1 MTLLLSLFPAS
12 LTTHRL
18 LSYANGRAIVWA
30 NSLEFLPTKEK
41 WRWKER
47 GEKGTD
53 RQEGETRQKWGWCT
67 SEGQITV
74 PKRGSLQEYKEPRG
88 GFLVWCIS
96 SRLVYYILVLLR
108 GATNEQTNWVI
119 FSLFICFIQLIFS
132 LNKAREFFK
141 RPKPK
146 DVQLTIIKT
155 MKSSNCGVWEA
166 GPYWEPLQL
175 TCNILHYILLKHSVY
190 SLNCRLTEN

>member
-146 DVQLTIIKT
+146 DVQLTIIKNYEKQQLWR
-155 MKSSNCGVWEA
+155 MKSWALLRAIAVNMQHLA
-166 GPYWEPLQL
+166 
-175 TCNILHYILLKHSVY
+175 LHITETL
-190 SLNCRLTEN
+190 SLFIKL

>member
-146 DVQLTIIKT
+146 DVQLTIIKNYE
-155 MKSSNCGVWEA
+155 KQ
-166 GPYWEPLQL
+166 QL
-175 TCNILHYILLKHSVY
+175 WRMRSWALLRAIAVNMQHLALHITETL
-190 SLNCRLTEN
+190 SLFIKL

>member
-12 LTTHRL
+12 LTTPWL

-119 FSLFICFIQLIFS
+119 FSLFICCIQLIFS
-132 LNKAREFFK
+132 LNKVREFFK

-146 DVQLTIIKT
+146 DVQLTIIKNYE
-155 MKSSNCGVWEA
+155 KQ
-166 GPYWEPLQL
+166 QL
-175 TCNILHYILLKHSVY
+175 WRMRSWALLRAIAVNMQHLALHITETL
-190 SLNCRLTEN
+190 SLFIKL

>member
-119 FSLFICFIQLIFS
+119 FSLSICCIQLIFS
-132 LNKAREFFK
+132 LNKVREFFK

-146 DVQLTIIKT
+146 DVQLTIIKNYE
-155 MKSSNCGVWEA
+155 KQ
-166 GPYWEPLQL
+166 QL
-175 TCNILHYILLKHSVY
+175 WRMRSWALLRAIAVNMQHLALHITETL
-190 SLNCRLTEN
+190 SLFIKL

>member
-12 LTTHRL
+12 LTTPWL

-119 FSLFICFIQLIFS
+119 FSLSICCIQLIFS
-132 LNKAREFFK
+132 LNKVREFFK

-146 DVQLTIIKT
+146 DVQLTIIKNYEKQQLWR
-155 MKSSNCGVWEA
+155 MKSWALLRAIAVNMQHLA
-166 GPYWEPLQL
+166 
-175 TCNILHYILLKHSVY
+175 LHITETL
-190 SLNCRLTEN
+190 SLFIKL

>member
-12 LTTHRL
+12 LTTPWL

-119 FSLFICFIQLIFS
+119 FSLFICCIQLIFS
-132 LNKAREFFK
+132 LNKVREFFK

-146 DVQLTIIKT
+146 DVQLTIIKNYEKQQLWR
-155 MKSSNCGVWEA
+155 MKSWALLRAIAVNMQHLA
-166 GPYWEPLQL
+166 
-175 TCNILHYILLKHSVY
+175 LHITETL
-190 SLNCRLTEN
+190 SLFIKL

>member
-12 LTTHRL
+12 LTTPWL

-146 DVQLTIIKT
+146 DVQLTIIKNYE
-155 MKSSNCGVWEA
+155 KQ
-166 GPYWEPLQL
+166 QL
-175 TCNILHYILLKHSVY
+175 WRMRSWALLRAIAVNMQHLALHITETL
-190 SLNCRLTEN
+190 SLFIKL

>member
-119 FSLFICFIQLIFS
+119 FSLFICCIQLIFS
-132 LNKAREFFK
+132 LNKVREFFK

-146 DVQLTIIKT
+146 DVQLTIIKNYEKQQLWR
-155 MKSSNCGVWEA
+155 MKSWALLRAIAVNMQHLA
-166 GPYWEPLQL
+166 
-175 TCNILHYILLKHSVY
+175 LHITETL
-190 SLNCRLTEN
+190 SLFIKL

>member
-12 LTTHRL
+12 LTTPWL

-119 FSLFICFIQLIFS
+119 FSLFICCIQLIFS
-132 LNKAREFFK
+132 LNKVREFFK

-146 DVQLTIIKT
+146 DVQLTIIKNYE
-155 MKSSNCGVWEA
+155 KQ
-166 GPYWEPLQL
+166 QL
-175 TCNILHYILLKHSVY
+175 WRMRSWALLRAIAVNMQHLALHITETLY

>member
-119 FSLFICFIQLIFS
+119 FSLSICCIQLIFS
-132 LNKAREFFK
+132 LNKVREFFK

-146 DVQLTIIKT
+146 DVQLTIIKNYEKQQLWR
-155 MKSSNCGVWEA
+155 MKSWALLRAIAVNMQHLA
-166 GPYWEPLQL
+166 
-175 TCNILHYILLKHSVY
+175 LHITETL
-190 SLNCRLTEN
+190 SLFIKL

>member
-146 DVQLTIIKT
+146 DVQLTIIKNYE
-155 MKSSNCGVWEA
+155 KQ
-166 GPYWEPLQL
+166 QL
-175 TCNILHYILLKHSVY
+175 WRMRSWALLRAIAVNMQHLALHITETLY

>member
-12 LTTHRL
+12 LTTPRL

-146 DVQLTIIKT
+146 DVQLTIIKNYEKQQLWR
-155 MKSSNCGVWEA
+155 MKSWALLRAIAVNMQHLA
-166 GPYWEPLQL
+166 
-175 TCNILHYILLKHSVY
+175 LHITETLY

>member
-119 FSLFICFIQLIFS
+119 FSLFICCIQLIFS
-132 LNKAREFFK
+132 LNKVREFFK

-146 DVQLTIIKT
+146 DVQLTIIKNYE
-155 MKSSNCGVWEA
+155 KQ
-166 GPYWEPLQL
+166 QL
-175 TCNILHYILLKHSVY
+175 WRMRSWALLRAIAVNMQHLALHITETL
-190 SLNCRLTEN
+190 SLFIKL

>member
-12 LTTHRL
+12 LTTPWL

-146 DVQLTIIKT
+146 DVQLTIIKNYE
-155 MKSSNCGVWEA
+155 KQ
-166 GPYWEPLQL
+166 QL
-175 TCNILHYILLKHSVY
+175 WRMRSWALLRAIAVNMQHLALHITETLY

>member
-119 FSLFICFIQLIFS
+119 FSLFICCIQLIFS
-132 LNKAREFFK
+132 LNKVREFFK
-141 RPKPK
+141 HPKPK
-146 DVQLTIIKT
+146 DVQLTIIKNYEKQQLWR
-155 MKSSNCGVWEA
+155 MKSWALLRAIAVNMQHLA
-166 GPYWEPLQL
+166 
-175 TCNILHYILLKHSVY
+175 LHITETL
-190 SLNCRLTEN
+190 SLFIKL